1 MRFSKWFKRRKKRN
15 PFEAS
20 MPLDKPEVKMVE
32 ARYNEE
38 PFLVAF
44 GVAKQRDVKGTG
56 GIGTEGV
63 KGEYESQKDLNWRV
77 WYNPKALPEGF
88 MPEEKLKDW
97 MAGTVSIVSGGAT
110 VVTEVTEFTETESEK
125 LDKFAKEVEALE
137 EAELRVFKDKERD
150 GVIIFNE
157 KGEIV
162 FRKRDKKGESAS

>member
-1 MRFSKWFKRRKKRN
+1 
-15 PFEAS
+15 

-125 LDKFAKEVEALE
+125 LDKFAKEVEELE
-137 EAELRVFKDKERD
+137 EAELRVFKDKVRD

-162 FRKRDKKGESAS
+162 FRKRDKKGESTS